1 MFKYLCLWYLTLIV
15 SGPVLAQQV
24 LATAEFDPGINPIEE
39 QGRWTGLP
47 PINVDIC
54 ADSAYA

>member
-39 QGRWTGLP
+39 QGH
-47 PINVDIC
+47 VDIC
-54 ADSAYA
+54 VDSAYA